1 MNGRLANTPI
11 SLERILQAATR
22 RFGDLPHAAAWA
34 LSAEA
39 RTNRQRIEEV
49 HNKHVGE
56 RCVLLANGPS
66 LARTD
71 LAGTK
76 GEITMGM
83 NRIYLNFDRMGF
95 ATSYYVAINELVL
108 RQFGH
113 EIANL
118 SMPRFLNWNMRSRF
132 SPSTSHDDFYFLR
145 LKFGLHDA
153 FSANLLRP
161 LDSSGTVTFVALQLA
176 YYMGFKQVIL
186 VGLDHRFSSQG
197 EPNKT
202 EQRKHAKDA
211 DHFHPNYFPAGSL
224 WQLPDLHR
232 SELGYQLAREA
243 FEADGRE
250 ILDATIDGACRVFPK
265 VDLDK
270 IL

>member
-1 MNGRLANTPI
+1 MNSRLANTSM
-11 SLERILQAATR
+11 SLERILQAAAR
-22 RFGDLPHAAAWA
+22 RLGDLPHAAAWA
-34 LSAEA
+34 LSAGA
-39 RTNRQRIEEV
+39 RTNRQRIEEM
-49 HNKHVGE
+49 HNKHAGE

-71 LAGTK
+71 LARAKSETT
-76 GEITMGM
+76 IGM

-113 EIANL
+113 EIASL
-118 SMPRFLNWNMRSRF
+118 SMPKFLNWNIRSHF
-132 SPSTSHDDFYFLR
+132 PQCASHDHFHFLR
-145 LKFGLHDA
+145 LRFGLYDA
-153 FSANLLRP
+153 FSVDLLQP
-161 LDSSGTVTFVALQLA
+161 LDSGGTVTFVALQLA

-197 EPNKT
+197 EPNKM

-250 ILDATIDGACRVFPK
+250 ILDATIDGACRVFSK

-270 IL
+270 AL